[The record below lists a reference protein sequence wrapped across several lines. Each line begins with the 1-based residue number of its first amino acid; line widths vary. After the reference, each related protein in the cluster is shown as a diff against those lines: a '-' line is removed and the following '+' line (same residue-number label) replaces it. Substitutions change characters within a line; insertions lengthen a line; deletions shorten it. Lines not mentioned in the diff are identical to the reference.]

1 MINKEDIITLD
12 NDKDYLIKDIIE
24 YNNNTY
30 YFLLR
35 VEDESVT
42 EDILF
47 LKKSSNDSLELIDDG
62 KELNEIKE
70 KFLNNILNNEEPK
83 QEEEKDLIP
92 TPHIEAKQGEIAPLV
107 IMPGDPLRAKFIAE
121 TYLENSKLVSDVR
134 NIYAFTGDY
143 KGTKVTVMAAGMG
156 MPSAGIYY
164 HELFKFYGVEKI
176 IRIGTCG
183 ATVEDENIMDV
194 VIANKAYTNSN
205 FAETY
210 TGKTQNIIYPS
221 KPLTDNVIESSKE
234 KNIPYHLGGV
244 FTMDFFGP
252 YIDVKHLYKN
262 IPEDFDVK
270 AEEMEC
276 FGLFLIANSLN
287 KEAACILTIVDTP
300 FKDDIISSEDRE
312 KKMNNMIEIALDAII
327 KN

>member
-12 NDKDYLIKDIIE
+12 NDKDYFVSDIIN
-24 YNNNTY
+24 YNNITY

-35 VEDESVT
+35 VDNEVVT
-42 EDILF
+42 KEALF
-47 LKKSSNDSLELIDDG
+47 LKKSTDDSLELIDNSEELNSI
-62 KELNEIKE
+62 KEL
-70 KFLNNILNNEEPK
+70 FLNSVLQPSEDSK
-83 QEEEKDLIP
+83 EEKSLVP
-92 TPHIEAKQGEIAPLV
+92 TPHIKAKQGEIAPLV

-143 KGTKVTVMAAGMG
+143 KGQKVTVMAAGMG

-183 ATVEDENIMDV
+183 ATVEEENMMDV

-210 TGKTQNIIYPS
+210 TGKAQNIMYPS
-221 KPLTDNVIESSKE
+221 KPLTDEMIKASEE

-252 YIDVKHLYKN
+252 YIDVKHLYNN
-262 IPEDFDVK
+262 IPDDFDVM

-300 FKDDIISSEDRE
+300 FKDEVVSSEDRE

-327 KN
+327 RN